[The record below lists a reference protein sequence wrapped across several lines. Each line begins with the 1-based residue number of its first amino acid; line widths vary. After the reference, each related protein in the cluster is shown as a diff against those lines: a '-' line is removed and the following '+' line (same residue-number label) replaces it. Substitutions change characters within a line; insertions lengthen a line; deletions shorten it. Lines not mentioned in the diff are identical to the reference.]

1 MIQDFW
7 RIKPGSSAYNIAK
20 SCRRAI
26 NKPFNFIVYVMN
38 KKKRQKCKE
47 KNTRRRGGSIVA
59 KGGARGIKGE
69 RRRCVYVCLI
79 AIEYSV
85 WRGHAEREKER
96 APSDIGRSGV
106 ESPRRVLR
114 RPTGRYVIF
123 SLAFPFPGLRHRCGV
138 PIKCCSPYKIS
149 PWRGHVLMNYRVRPR
164 DRSNYI
170 ERPEPRS

>member
-1 MIQDFW
+1 
-7 RIKPGSSAYNIAK
+7 
-20 SCRRAI
+20 
-26 NKPFNFIVYVMN
+26 MN
-38 KKKRQKCKE
+38 KEKQKGKEKREK
-47 KNTRRRGGSIVA
+47 KNTRRRGGSVVA
-59 KGGARGIKGE
+59 KGRARGIKGE

-85 WRGHAEREKER
+85 WRGHAEREKEER

-106 ESPRRVLR
+106 ESPRRGLR
-114 RPTGRYVIF
+114 RPAGRYVIF
-123 SLAFPFPGLRHRCGV
+123 SLAFPFPPGLRHRCGV

-170 ERPEPRS
+170 ERLLTAPRERPL